1 MNVNKA
7 REFFSSY
14 FDGTLEP
21 GLKQTFER
29 RLATDAIVQAE
40 YRAFER
46 TMGALDA
53 MREIEVDV
61 PSDLNERIQARLDKH
76 VYDQRS
82 SEKPAM
88 FAWWKGLVVA
98 GIGGLAIFGAF
109 QSLNSTT
116 GNATGDILGS
126 STPATIEVP
135 MKVELVD
142 GKPTLFF
149 RPTGKRT
156 VVIRDAIDNT
166 VRQSVDLDSNMLRSA
181 LTNSGSQAS
190 LTSVDP
196 GDGSSPL
203 VVAIPGSSAKAYKSG
218 QGTMQ
223 DFVLAMADHY
233 GVTVTLETSS
243 LERMV
248 VWSFDTND
256 PIADATKALKDAKF
270 SIAERYS
277 GVISI
282 QEHN

>member
-1 MNVNKA
+1 MNANKA

-21 GLKQTFER
+21 GLRQSFER
-29 RLATDAIVQAE
+29 RLETDAIVQAE
-40 YRAFER
+40 YKAFER

-61 PSDLNERIQARLDKH
+61 PTDLNERIQARLDKH
-76 VYDQRS
+76 IYDQRQS
-82 SEKPAM
+82 DRPAL
-88 FAWWKGLVVA
+88 FGWWKGLAVA
-98 GIGGLAIFGAF
+98 GIGALAIFGAV
-109 QSLNSTT
+109 QSLNQPNGTAAVGS
-116 GNATGDILGS
+116 LGS
-126 STPATIEVP
+126 SPATVEVP

-142 GKPTLFF
+142 GKPTLYF

-166 VRQSVDLDSNMLRSA
+166 VRQSVDLDSNMLRST

-196 GDGSSPL
+196 GDGSNPL
-203 VVAIPGSSAKAYKSG
+203 VVAIPGTDAKPRKSG
-218 QGTMQ
+218 QGTIQ
-223 DFVLAMADHY
+223 EFVLAMADHY
-233 GVTVTLETSS
+233 SITVTLETSS
-243 LERMV
+243 LDRTV
-248 VWSFDTND
+248 VWSFDTSD
-256 PIADATKALKDAKF
+256 PIADATKALQDAKF
-270 SIAERYS
+270 SIAERNS